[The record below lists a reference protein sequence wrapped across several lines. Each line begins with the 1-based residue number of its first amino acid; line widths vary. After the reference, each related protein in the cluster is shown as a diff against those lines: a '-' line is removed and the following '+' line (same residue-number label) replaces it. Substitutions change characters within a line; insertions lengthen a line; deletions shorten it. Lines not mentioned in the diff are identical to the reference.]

1 EGRVEDDEVKEASC
15 GTPGS
20 AGSPAAPVTMSA
32 AIPVASP
39 VALAEAPAAVDTST
53 PTARGAPVTRVTAV
67 SSHPLPQPRSK
78 TDSATGDAS
87 ITASRSRVE
96 PSSLL
101 TPEKQAPW
109 ALTSSSPTPGW
120 A

>member
-1 EGRVEDDEVKEASC
+1 
-15 GTPGS
+15 
-20 AGSPAAPVTMSA
+20 
-32 AIPVASP
+32 
-39 VALAEAPAAVDTST
+39 LAEAAAAFGTPTPAAGGGAV
-53 PTARGAPVTRVTAV
+53 ARAPAV
-67 SSHPLPQPRSK
+67 SSHPLPQPRSR
-78 TDSATGDAS
+78 TASAAGDAS

-120 A
+120 VMVPCLGKTDRLGADRGLVAMIIRCLPTPGETSTRPNP